1 MQICANL
8 NAMKKAK
15 KIKLMTFYANGK
27 KKDATTNRP
36 DRKHQNPTFM
46 KPKQSIDILAIPI
59 F

>member
-1 MQICANL
+1 
-8 NAMKKAK
+8 
-15 KIKLMTFYANGK
+15 MTFYANGK